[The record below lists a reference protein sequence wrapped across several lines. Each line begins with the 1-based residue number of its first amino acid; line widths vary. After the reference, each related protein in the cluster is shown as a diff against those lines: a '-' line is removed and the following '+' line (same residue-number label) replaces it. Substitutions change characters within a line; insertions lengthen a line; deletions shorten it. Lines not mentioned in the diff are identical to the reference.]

1 MNNLSGWKGTLIIAM
16 TGRNALLSSE
26 LVKPIELMRS
36 MDWAFPGHCKGQ
48 GSIPDQALFLARTF
62 STT

>member
-1 MNNLSGWKGTLIIAM
+1 M

-26 LVKPIELMRS
+26 LNKPIELMRS

-48 GSIPDQALFLARTF
+48 GSIPDQALFLASTF
-62 STT
+62 STA